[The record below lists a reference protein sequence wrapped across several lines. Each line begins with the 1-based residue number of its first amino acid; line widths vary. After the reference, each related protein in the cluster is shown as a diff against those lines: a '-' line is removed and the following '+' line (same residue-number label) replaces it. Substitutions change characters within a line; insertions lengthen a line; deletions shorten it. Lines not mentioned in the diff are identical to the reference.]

1 MFLREFTNGV
11 CVGWQDVDTVSI
23 RRQLHPARYYVVS
36 LVTLDFR
43 MVLSRYASVEH
54 AAVAHHAGAAETH
67 AIFRNQVTCESLR
80 GLTRAPGLSSR

>member
-23 RRQLHPARYYVVS
+23 RRQLHPARYYTVS

-43 MVLSRYASVEH
+43 MVLCRLARANMPQSR
-54 AAVAHHAGAAETH
+54 
-67 AIFRNQVTCESLR
+67 I
-80 GLTRAPGLSSR
+80 TRARPRRTPSFGTRLPAKASAA